1 VKRGGEAA
9 LRATEAAEGR
19 REEKRGEAQREG
31 GGYLWNSGLVFYYIF
46 VVWHVN

>member
-46 VVWHVN
+46 L